1 MTPTDHSAAISR
13 TLRHLPPPLA
23 EDARRFIPGT
33 TAEVVPRAAATVV
46 LLKDGHSGLEVYV
59 IRRARSMAFAAG
71 MYAFPGGAVDERD
84 AEVQPG
90 WTGPPPSTWARR
102 LRTSSEAE
110 ARAVVCAAIR
120 ETYEEAGVLFAA
132 PAGSVSADLTDPS
145 WEADRLAL
153 MSKKLALVDFV
164 GRRGLL
170 LRTDKLA
177 LWAHWITPRFEARR
191 YDTRFFLAVLPPGQE
206 ARDVSGEAE
215 SVAWLTPEDALARL
229 GRGEISMLPPTAVTL
244 HELGG
249 YASSSEAL
257 AAAQLREIR
266 PITPEA
272 VVDGDEVRL
281 VLSGHLAGDEVA
293 RWH

>member
-1 MTPTDHSAAISR
+1 MNRSGHSGAISR
-13 TLRHLPPPLA
+13 TLRSLPPALA
-23 EDARRFIPGT
+23 EQAGRFVPGT
-33 TAEVVPRAAATVV
+33 TAEVVPRAAATVA
-46 LLKDGHSGLEVYV
+46 LLRDGHAGLEVYV

-84 AEVQPG
+84 TEAPPG
-90 WTGPPPSTWARR
+90 WAGPPPSAWARR
-102 LRTSSEAE
+102 LHTASEAE

-132 PAGSVSADLTDPS
+132 PAGSSSPDMTDPS

-153 MSKKLALVDFV
+153 MSRRLALVDFV

-170 LRTDKLA
+170 LRTDLLA
-177 LWAHWITPRFEARR
+177 PWAHWITPRFEARR

-215 SVAWLTPEDALARL
+215 GVAWLAPEDALTRL
-229 GRGEISMLPPTAVTL
+229 ADGEISMLPPTAVTL
-244 HELGG
+244 HELSG
-249 YASSSEAL
+249 YATSAEAL
-257 AAAQLREIR
+257 SAANIRTIR

-272 VVDGDEVRL
+272 VIDGDDVRL
-281 VLSGHLAGDEVA
+281 VLPDDLAVGEVP
-293 RWH
+293 R

>member
-1 MTPTDHSAAISR
+1 MNRSDHSAAISR
-13 TLRHLPPPLA
+13 TLRRLPPPLA
-23 EDARRFIPGT
+23 EQARRFVTGT
-33 TAEVVPRAAATVV
+33 TGEVVPRAAATVA
-46 LLKDGHSGLEVYV
+46 LLRDGRSGLEVYV

-84 AEVQPG
+84 ADAQPG
-90 WTGPPPSTWARR
+90 WAGPPPSIWMRR
-102 LRTSSEAE
+102 LHTASEAE

-132 PAGSVSADLTDPS
+132 PAANPSPDMTDPS

-153 MSKKLALVDFV
+153 MSRKLALVDFV

-170 LRTDKLA
+170 LRTDSLA

-191 YDTRFFLAVLPPGQE
+191 YDARFFLAVLPPGQE

-215 SVAWLTPEDALARL
+215 GVAWLTPEDALSRL
-229 GRGEISMLPPTAVTL
+229 ADGEISMLPPTAVTL
-244 HELGG
+244 HELSR
-249 YASSSEAL
+249 YASSAEAMS
-257 AAAQLREIR
+257 AAHLRTIR

-272 VVDGDEVRL
+272 VVDGDDVRL
-281 VLSGHLAGDEVA
+281 VLPDHPAVDEVSQ
-293 RWH
+293 

>member
-1 MTPTDHSAAISR
+1 MNRSDHSAAISR
-13 TLRHLPPPLA
+13 TLRRLPPPLA
-23 EDARRFIPGT
+23 EQARRFVPGT
-33 TAEVVPRAAATVV
+33 TGEVVPRAAATVA
-46 LLKDGHSGLEVYV
+46 LLRDGHSGLEVYV

-84 AEVQPG
+84 ADAQPG
-90 WTGPPPSTWARR
+90 WAGPPPSTWARR
-102 LRTSSEAE
+102 LYTASEAE

-132 PAGSVSADLTDPS
+132 PAGSSSPEMTDPS

-153 MSKKLALVDFV
+153 MSRKLALVDFV

-170 LRTDKLA
+170 LRTDSLA

-191 YDTRFFLAVLPPGQE
+191 YDTRFFLGVLPPGQE

-215 SVAWLTPEDALARL
+215 GVAWLTPEDALARL
-229 GRGEISMLPPTAVTL
+229 ADGEISMLPPTAVTL
-244 HELGG
+244 HELSR
-249 YASSSEAL
+249 YASSAEAMS
-257 AAAQLREIR
+257 AAHLRTIR

-272 VVDGDEVRL
+272 VVVGDDVRL
-281 VLSGHLAGDEVA
+281 VLPDHPAGDEVSQ
-293 RWH
+293 